1 MNSGKFSVKAR
12 LRSFRHAF
20 RGFRWL
26 IRDEHNFRIHL
37 MAVVV
42 LIPVCFLLKLS
53 AAEWA
58 LILLCIALV
67 LAMESVNSAIER
79 LADKLSPGRDPVIG
93 KIKDVAATAV
103 LISAIGS
110 AAVGIIILLPKLLAL
125 LSA

>member
-12 LRSFRHAF
+12 LHSFRHAF

-37 MAVVV
+37 IAVVV
-42 LIPVCFLLKLS
+42 VIPVCILLKLS

-67 LAMESVNSAIER
+67 LAMESMNSAIER

-103 LISAIGS
+103 LISAIGA